1 MRSGLAKV
9 LHDVQG
15 RSLLTHVLGA
25 VRAAGVPR
33 VSVVVGH
40 QAEAVERSFGGCGLD
55 FVRQA
60 PPRGTGHAV
69 QVAVAGDTASQTGS
83 LLVVNGDLPLLRGQ
97 TLRALLEAHLRS
109 GVAATILAVELPDG
123 GPYGRILRDVD
134 GSVLR
139 VVEARDATEQER
151 RVREVNVGVY
161 AFELSSL
168 RPALEGLQPRNAQAE
183 YYLTDVVE
191 RLRQAGERVETWG
204 VDDPT
209 ETMGV
214 NTLAEL
220 AAVARQLRERRVL
233 ELLEAGVAIEDPDT
247 THVGPDTKIEAGA
260 TIRPFTLLEGKTVVR
275 GGAAVG
281 PYAHLV
287 DVEVGPGA
295 QVLDHCL
302 LRECVIEE
310 EASVGP
316 FTHVRPGSQIGRRAR
331 VGNFVE
337 LKKARLGEGSKASH
351 LAYLGDSNIGDS
363 VNVGAGTITCNYDGL
378 SKHQTRIGSRAFV
391 GSNATLVAPVTI
403 GEGAYVAAGSVIT
416 EDTPSEA
423 LALGRARQVVK
434 EGWARRRREAQE
446 RAKAKP

>member
-9 LHDVQG
+9 LHNVQG
-15 RSLLTHVLGA
+15 RPLLTHVLDA

-33 VSVVVGH
+33 MTVVVGH
-40 QAEAVERSFGGCGLD
+40 QAEAVERSFGASGLD

-60 PPRGTGHAV
+60 PPQGTGHAV
-69 QVAVAGDTASQTGS
+69 QVAVAGKAASVAGS

-97 TLRALLEAHLRS
+97 TLRALLEAHWRS
-109 GVAATILAVELPDG
+109 RAAATILAVELPDG

-139 VVEARDATEQER
+139 IVEARDATEQER
-151 RVREVNVGVY
+151 RVREINVGAY
-161 AFELSSL
+161 AFELSAL
-168 RPALEGLQPRNAQAE
+168 RPALERLQPRNAQAE

-191 RLRQAGERVETWG
+191 GLRQAGERVETWG

-220 AAVARQLRERRVL
+220 AAVASQLRERRIL
-233 ELLEAGVAIEDPDT
+233 ELMEAGVAIEDPDT
-247 THVGPDTKIEAGA
+247 THIGPDTKIEAGA
-260 TIRPFTLLEGKTVVR
+260 TIRPFSLIEGKTVVA
-275 GGAAVG
+275 GGATVG

-310 EASVGP
+310 EATVGP
-316 FTHVRPGSQIGRRAR
+316 FTHVRPGSQIGPRAR

-337 LKKARLGEGSKASH
+337 LKKARLGAGSKASH
-351 LAYLGDSNIGDS
+351 LAYLGDSSVGDS
-363 VNVGAGTITCNYDGL
+363 VNVGAGTITCNYDGHA
-378 SKHQTRIGSRAFV
+378 KHQTRIGSKAFV

-416 EDTPSEA
+416 ADTPPEA

-434 EGWARRRREAQE
+434 EGWARRRREARE
-446 RAKAKP
+446 RAKDKP